1 MYSGAETILEMR
13 KKITSYSEDVQ
24 KFIMDE
30 WVDLI
35 YKGIAKNRVENW
47 KLIPYLQYEDGTI
60 VE

>member
-30 WVDLI
+30 WVSLI
-35 YKGIAKNRVENW
+35 YQGIAKNRVEGW
-47 KLIPYLQYEDGTI
+47 ELIHYLQYEDGTI